1 MQGPPRAGL
10 EHRVLC
16 RRLRRRRAEK
26 ATTNVITSVSQMLL
40 WLGAATLGADFFG
53 GVLVSAAL
61 EGAEA
66 MSELAFTLPY
76 GRAME
81 SEADALG
88 AEIAARA
95 CLDPRGGVRVM
106 RMFESF
112 EEGAARGGG
121 AATVARGALPLS
133 GGGGKGKGG
142 GGGGGG
148 DDFERYLRTHPYPS
162 ERAAALDERMLRSLE
177 TLRESECG
185 RYALELYRGLGVRSL
200 ITNASSANHG
210 KVFLPTDAW
219 RRRFPRGEDART
231 LKRDGI
237 VRTVENKKRQGGLD
251 VDGTATGPIGRHD
264 TERLKRLLLN
274 PQKVGARGSAGARTR
289 RTTTTCRGPWAGRG
303 KDRCV
308 DRLSCRS
315 QRRTRRRKR
324 GRGRERFEG
333 RALRSRMRRRTATE
347 CFSTICARA
356 AAGSLGPPTAA
367 PEAR

>member
-1 MQGPPRAGL
+1 
-10 EHRVLC
+10 
-16 RRLRRRRAEK
+16 
-26 ATTNVITSVSQMLL
+26 MLL

-142 GGGGGG
+142 GGGGGD

-162 ERAAALDERMLRSLE
+162 ERAASLDERMLRSLE